1 LNSYADIS
9 FGPNNSLMSWGKCG
23 ANPNPE
29 TVPFQGSYI
38 IGQSILT
45 LVGPSVDSI
54 KTININNKTFTE
66 LG

>member
-1 LNSYADIS
+1 
-9 FGPNNSLMSWGKCG
+9 MSWGKCG